1 MSSCDLVKNVLLNM
15 VASHSTLSVKL
26 TLKVFFLSGVK
37 LCDVYNAALEHVAKE
52 KPDFQANFV
61 KNVG

>member
-1 MSSCDLVKNVLLNM
+1 LL
-15 VASHSTLSVKL
+15 
-26 TLKVFFLSGVK
+26 FSGVK
-37 LCDVYNAALEHVAKE
+37 LCDVYNAAQEHVAKE